1 MIRTIF
7 IKSILYHVVIIVGV
21 SLTRVSPAS
30 NVTLSQVLRRFFPP
44 FRQARRK
51 YGVILAHAL
60 PAVTSVLG
68 QARQSEIVVVALRTI
83 ARMQDESVHAVFV
96 LVFFGNEGVIIADA
110 YFIRTGAVTV
120 PDRKKETEGFFFFF
134 KVTSQVALEH

>member
-1 MIRTIF
+1 M
-7 IKSILYHVVIIVGV
+7 
-21 SLTRVSPAS
+21 
-30 NVTLSQVLRRFFPP
+30 
-44 FRQARRK
+44 
-51 YGVILAHAL
+51 ILAHAL

-120 PDRKKETEGFFFFF
+120 PDRKKETEGFFFSDELRLRSHWNTDFCMKSSF
-134 KVTSQVALEH
+134 TSTLNTDHIERTGEKHTHIG